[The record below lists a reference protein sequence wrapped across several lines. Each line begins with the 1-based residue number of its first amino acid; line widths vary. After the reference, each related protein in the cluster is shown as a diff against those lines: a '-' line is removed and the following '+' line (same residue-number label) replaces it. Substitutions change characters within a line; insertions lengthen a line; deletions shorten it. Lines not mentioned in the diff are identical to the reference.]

1 MALYVQVPEMQ
12 KKDEQTVAAEAKLDA
27 FQYLS
32 HTTYRPNKWISSKPQ
47 VASVDENTG
56 VITVHKKGS
65 TKIIAEYGEG
75 KDSSG
80 KKYSTKLKV
89 AVNP

>member
-1 MALYVQVPEMQ
+1 MFIPEGYGAGWRTVP
-12 KKDEQTVAAEAKLDA
+12 D
-27 FQYLS
+27 
-32 HTTYRPNKWISSKPQ
+32 
-47 VASVDENTG
+47 
-56 VITVHKKGS
+56 
-65 TKIIAEYGEG
+65 EYGEG